1 MGTKVAQDPIA
12 ISGPPFRN
20 DGAKMGRS
28 DFARSPG
35 RWLKRQNAPL
45 DFKSSTQTRPRLIPM
60 DVALKDGPSH
70 GTHCLRTDV
79 QRLQAEMQVLQ
90 KKHFSSQA
98 WQPLASLLPALHIPG
113 LVVVHGAV
121 MAEATALALVT
132 AASQRSGP
140 AYA

>member
-35 RWLKRQNAPL
+35 RWLKRQRPSRLQKLDANSTKTNSDGCGTQRWPFPWHPL
-45 DFKSSTQTRPRLIPM
+45 PQNRRP
-60 DVALKDGPSH
+60 KN
-70 GTHCLRTDV
+70 
-79 QRLQAEMQVLQ
+79 QAEMQVLQ

-98 WQPLASLLPALHIPG
+98 WQPFCQLSTSQALSWSMELSWQKPRPSH
-113 LVVVHGAV
+113 L
-121 MAEATALALVT
+121 
-132 AASQRSGP
+132 
-140 AYA
+140 